1 MDEALRDTVAVNDF
15 THGMKTR
22 AVRGNLELELASSGL
37 SRLEDF
43 FSSEIISFM
52 FLLFNTEKV
61 PSDGQEARHSGNL
74 PAYHTR
80 VHARMCVCVCKALSW
95 RPLTQEVVD
104 GSWEEWPDALKLV
117 CTPV

>member
-52 FLLFNTEKV
+52 FILFNTERRGTV
-61 PSDGQEARHSGNL
+61 ATYL
-74 PAYHTR
+74 PTTHACTR
-80 VHARMCVCVCKALSW
+80 ACVCVCKTLSW